1 MGMNKKYCLFCD
13 KTNSDEHTILAE
25 NDVAYARWDNF
36 PVSKGHVEIV
46 PKSHVESIFDLTDN
60 NLLAMYKLLKEARLV
75 IDKKYQPDA
84 YNIGINDGEAAGR
97 TVHHLHI
104 HLIPRYR
111 GDVDDPKGGVRH
123 IIPSRGAY

>member
-1 MGMNKKYCLFCD
+1 
-13 KTNSDEHTILAE
+13 
-25 NDVAYARWDNF
+25 
-36 PVSKGHVEIV
+36 
-46 PKSHVESIFDLTDN
+46 
-60 NLLAMYKLLKEARLV
+60 MYKLLKEARLV